1 VHYINTHREMCGQIN
16 SKYINC
22 KGEIK
27 AGVRLGVGVG
37 SGVGVNVDDTAGGT
51 DVNLDK
57 FLKTSW
63 QGTKKKDLL
72 QKRLSII
79 GSRRGGLDCLW
90 LPKGIRSETKRHETH
105 VINVDIYCPAN
116 SL

>member
-1 VHYINTHREMCGQIN
+1 MCGQIN

-63 QGTKKKDLL
+63 QGTQKKVLL

-90 LPKGIRSETKRHETH
+90 LPEGIRSETKRHETH